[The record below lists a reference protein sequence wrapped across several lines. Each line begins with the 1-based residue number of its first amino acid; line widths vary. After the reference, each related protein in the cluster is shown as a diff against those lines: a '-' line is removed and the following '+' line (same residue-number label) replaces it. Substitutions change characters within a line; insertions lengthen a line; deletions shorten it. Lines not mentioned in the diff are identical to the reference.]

1 MPEFGGVKLAKDE
14 NDYLLLQ
21 LFPTVGATFLRN
33 RRAEEYAAAP
43 KTEVAEEKKAAE
55 EPITGPTQKIPMGG
69 SIISVAVQ
77 PGATVKKGQALLVY
91 EAMKMENTVNSE
103 RDGVIKRI
111 FVQPGQV
118 VATNAVL
125 VEFEG

>member
-1 MPEFGGVKLAKDE
+1 
-14 NDYLLLQ
+14 
-21 LFPTVGATFLRN
+21 LRN
-33 RRAEEYAAAP
+33 RRAEEFAAAP
-43 KTEVAEEKKAAE
+43 KADVAEEKKAAE
-55 EPITGPTQKIPMGG
+55 GPITGPTQKIPMGG

-103 RDGVIKRI
+103 RDGVIKRV